1 MNLLPDLPTLALFL
15 VATVTLNVTPG
26 PDMLYVIANSIGL
39 GRKAG
44 VVSALGIGGGTLVH
58 TFAGALGLSALLMSS
73 ATAFDLVRYAGAV
86 YLLYLGIRSFMS
98 KEAQIVAGRVP
109 QIPLGTVFKRG
120 VATNVLNPKVALFF
134 LAFLPQFVDPSRGAV
149 ILQFLLLGTMFNLSG
164 TLVNT
169 IVALLVGF
177 AGDRFADNPGFAW
190 LQRWFTGSVF
200 VALGAR
206 LALAGDIG
214 LDSSE

>member
-1 MNLLPDLPTLALFL
+1 MDLLPDPPTLALFL
-15 VATVTLNVTPG
+15 VATITLNVTPG

-44 VVSALGIGGGTLVH
+44 VVSALGIGGGTIVH
-58 TFAGALGLSALLMSS
+58 TFAGAVGLSALLMSS
-73 ATAFDLVRYAGAV
+73 AVAFDVVRYAGAV
-86 YLLYLGIRSFMS
+86 YLLYLGIRSLIS
-98 KEAQIVAGRVP
+98 KETKVVMSGVRQV
-109 QIPLGTVFKRG
+109 PLGTVFQRG

-149 ILQFLLLGTMFNLSG
+149 IWQFLLLGTMFNLSG

-169 IVALLVGF
+169 IVALLTGY
-177 AGDRFADNPGFAW
+177 AGDRFANNPGFAW

-200 VALGAR
+200 LALGAR
-206 LALAGDIG
+206 LALAGG
-214 LDSSE
+214 R